1 MFYDAIQNSMKV
13 LIIDDNAG
21 VRTTLKMLLSDVFDK
36 VTAVGD
42 PQLIPALLQTG
53 DIDAVLLDMNFD
65 RDRFDGS
72 EGLFWLSHIKDSPN
86 SPAVV
91 LITAFGDVP
100 LAVEAMKR
108 GAEDFV
114 TKPWENDILIAKIQR
129 AINKNR
135 KEKADSQKIAMAK
148 EIEDKELQRSQMTL
162 EEAKLAHIHTIIN
175 QCGGNLSAASEKL
188 GINRQTLYNTFNK
201 KKK

>member
-1 MFYDAIQNSMKV
+1 MFNGDDIMKV

-21 VRTTLKMLLSDVFDK
+21 VRATLKMLLSDVSEK

-42 PQLIPALLQTG
+42 PQLIPALLQGG

-65 RDRFDGS
+65 RDCFDGG
-72 EGLFWLSHIKDSPN
+72 EGLFWLSRIKESPN

-114 TKPWENDILIAKIQR
+114 TKPWDNDQLIAKLNN
-129 AINKNR
+129 AIAKNL
-135 KEKADSQKIAMAK
+135 KEKADNKKIAMVR

-162 EEAKLAHIHTIIN
+162 EEAKLAHINSVID

-188 GINRQTLYNTFNK
+188 GINRQTLYNTLNK

>member
-1 MFYDAIQNSMKV
+1 MKV

-21 VRTTLKMLLSDVFDK
+21 VRATLRMLLSDVCEK

-42 PQLIPALLQTG
+42 PQLIPALLQRG

-65 RDRFDGS
+65 RDRFDGE
-72 EGLFWLSHIKDSPN
+72 EGLFWLSRIKESPN

-114 TKPWENDILIAKIQR
+114 TKPWDNDKLIAKLNN
-129 AINKNR
+129 AIAKNR
-135 KEKADSQKIAMAK
+135 KGKADSKKIAMVR

-162 EEAKLAHIHTIIN
+162 EEAKLAHINSVID

-188 GINRQTLYNTFNK
+188 GINRQTLYNTLNK